1 VLVLCAGTKSLTLR
15 PPVSNACAP
24 STTVCREWLWNLAFL
39 LMDVLPI
46 RLLASLLASLLPQR
60 LLHLAGGDPTVS
72 GPALTPVPT
81 VCAARFIWIVNINP
95 DLAVAA
101 TSNMILAMDGFP
113 AASRAAAARSRSS
126 LATSSIMVRTSRNP
140 WGP

>member
-1 VLVLCAGTKSLTLR
+1 MLVLCAGTKSLTLR

-24 STTVCREWLWNLAFL
+24 STIVCREWLWNLAFL

-95 DLAVAA
+95 
-101 TSNMILAMDGFP
+101 
-113 AASRAAAARSRSS
+113 RSRRSGNLQYDLGDGWLPCGLQGGCS
-126 LATSSIMVRTSRNP
+126 AF
-140 WGP
+140 